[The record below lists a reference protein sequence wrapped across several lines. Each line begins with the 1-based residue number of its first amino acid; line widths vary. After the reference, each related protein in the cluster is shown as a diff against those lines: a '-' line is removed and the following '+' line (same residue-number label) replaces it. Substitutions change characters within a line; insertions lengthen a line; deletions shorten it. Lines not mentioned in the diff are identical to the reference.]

1 MSQSGSMSQPGTDM
15 IVHKATRE
23 CPMTEPHRRDL
34 CGLVKARQQRQGH
47 PPPTPPERDQ
57 S

>member
-1 MSQSGSMSQPGTDM
+1 MSQADTDM
-15 IVHKATRE
+15 VLHKATRE

-34 CGLVKARQQRQGH
+34 CGLVKAREQRQGH
-47 PPPTPPERDQ
+47 PPPVTPESGQ

>member
-1 MSQSGSMSQPGTDM
+1 MNQPDTDM
-15 IVHKATRE
+15 VLHKATRE

-34 CGLVKARQQRQGH
+34 CGLVKAREQRQGH
-47 PPPTPPERDQ
+47 PPQVTPEPDR